1 MTLRISGTS
10 DEVLD
15 DVVKQL
21 GVGPVPTRSV
31 RWSPVVNRALVPY
44 DRNGKRLPT
53 DSMQN
58 KMWLDFSDREK
69 IKITQGAKQ
78 PVCLHPHHN
87 PFTLAPHPYPPPLP
101 FTLTLHPHHNP
112 HHNPYPHFHPHHH
125 HNPIGHN
132 IQGAK
137 QPVYLHI
144 GRKKPYKG
152 RAPGL
157 GHGIVIK
164 RENTH
169 WVLNVDG
176 ATMRLGVWWLE
187 SAQRG
192 IIDALPVVNISPQF
206 ESNNCE
212 NSLKFKAKVAA
223 KDKDSTRD
231 RMKTN
236 PSNEGKASSS
246 SV

>member
-10 DEVLD
+10 DTVLD
-15 DVVKQL
+15 AVVREL

-31 RWSPVVNRALVPY
+31 HRSHVNRALVPY
-44 DRNGKRLPT
+44 DRNGKRLPK

-58 KMWLDFSDREK
+58 RMWLDFSDRAK
-69 IKITQGAKQ
+69 IKITD
-78 PVCLHPHHN
+78 
-87 PFTLAPHPYPPPLP
+87 
-101 FTLTLHPHHNP
+101 
-112 HHNPYPHFHPHHH
+112 
-125 HNPIGHN
+125 GHN

-137 QPVYLHI
+137 QPTYLHI

-169 WVLNVDG
+169 WVLNIDG

-206 ESNNCE
+206 ENGNCE
-212 NSLKFKAKVAA
+212 NSLKSKAKVAA
-223 KDKDSTRD
+223 NHAIPRD
-231 RMKTN
+231 RIKTS

-246 SV
+246 SI